1 MADITRRADVV
12 WTGNLREGAGVFNV
26 GSGAIAEQAVSWPA
40 RVDAPNGK
48 TSPEELIAAAHASCY
63 AMAFSGTLTR
73 NDAPPEQLSV
83 TAVVT
88 FAPKPGGGFMVSRSD
103 LTVRGRVPGIDQAR
117 FVELAAEGEAG
128 CPVSNALRGNV
139 EITVDA
145 TLES

>member
-1 MADITRRADVV
+1 MLTDLTFWTPTREP
-12 WTGNLREGAGVFNV
+12 LR
-26 GSGAIAEQAVSWPA
+26 QT
-40 RVDAPNGK
+40 NGQ
-48 TSPEELIAAAHASCY
+48 
-63 AMAFSGTLTR
+63 R
-73 NDAPPEQLSV
+73 DAPPEQLSV